1 MEVNMIKRYTGL
13 ILIFT
18 VLLVIPLQSYA
29 ATPKETV
36 ENGVNNL
43 LKTLGDPA
51 FKAKGKDEQVAELGT
66 QIEKVF
72 DFTELSKRTLGR
84 DWKKMSAEQQT
95 EFVKLFK
102 ELLQGVYANQL
113 LSYSDQKV
121 IFEKETMLKKGR
133 AEVQSFLQTSDGK
146 KIPLFYRLTDKSGS
160 WKVYDV
166 IIEGVSM
173 VKNYR
178 TQFRDI
184 LAKDSPDKLLE
195 ILRDKVNKG

>member
-1 MEVNMIKRYTGL
+1 MQRQINAMIL
-13 ILIFT
+13 MVVILI
-18 VLLVIPLQSYA
+18 VIPLQGYA

-36 ENGVNNL
+36 EAGVSKL

-51 FKAKGKDEQVAELGT
+51 FKAKPEDQRIAIISKE
-66 QIEKVF
+66 IETVF
-72 DFTELSKRTLGR
+72 DFQELSRRTLGR
-84 DWKKMSAEQQT
+84 DWKKMNAAQQK
-95 EFVKLFK
+95 EFVQLFR
-102 ELLQGVYANQL
+102 ELLQGVYADRL
-113 LSYSDQKV
+113 LAYSDQKI
-121 IFEKETMLKKGR
+121 IFDKETMLKKGR
-133 AEVQSFLQTSDGK
+133 AEVQSYLQTSDGS

-178 TQFRDI
+178 TQFRQI
-184 LAKDSPDKLLE
+184 LSKGSPEKLLE